1 MFDKYIDSI
10 KQVKFRCYDIWL
22 GECMSISVNS
32 MRRDELEPLAKQ
44 LLTKEIEN
52 KISENTASVK
62 ADVKGD
68 TVTISEE
75 GRALS
80 QDKEKSGAGFK
91 QGSEKAEESKT
102 TDQTDQTDKTGKA
115 DKSEKGGKAEGGAG
129 AEETA
134 GSQSEV
140 DKLIEKLKKKIKIV
154 EQSIQE
160 LSSSNMPDD
169 VKQALLGAKNEQLS
183 LLNNQLQ
190 QMMEQKTK
198 ATK

>member
-1 MFDKYIDSI
+1 MAISI
-10 KQVKFRCYDIWL
+10 
-22 GECMSISVNS
+22 NS
-32 MRRDELEPLAKQ
+32 MGRDELDPLVKK

-52 KISENTASVK
+52 RASENTESLK
-62 ADVKGD
+62 ADVRGD
-68 TVTISEE
+68 IVTISEE

-80 QDKEKSGAGFK
+80 QDKEKSGAGAK
-91 QGSEKAEESKT
+91 QGSEKTDESKPA
-102 TDQTDQTDKTGKA
+102 DKVDKADTA

-129 AEETA
+129 AEKTE

-169 VKQALLGAKNEQLS
+169 VKQTMLGAKNEQLS

-190 QMMEQKTK
+190 QVMEQKTK
-198 ATK
+198 AMR